1 MGWVEKREKVVAG
14 HTELYLNFETLGLS
28 VDGRQTHTEL
38 YAVLSEAKSLYLEA
52 LRDTITDIFDSAQL
66 KTPAGQ
72 TVFRATLN
80 ALTHSKKVGSL
91 PLLGQELFDNSGHMA
106 VLPSPILVALS
117 YFLDSEQYIS
127 LSQLEVTSGHP
138 DFDNAV
144 IPWSNTIL
152 WSLPAKQRFFYELL
166 EMYSGFVPQNPLL
179 GAGRI
184 RAAQLLSLGNFLVA
198 AHLKKIGPPAQSQI
212 FLP

>member
-1 MGWVEKREKVVAG
+1 MGHPLEA
-14 HTELYLNFETLGLS
+14 LSFS
-28 VDGRQTHTEL
+28 VDGRRTHAQL
-38 YAVLSEAKSLYLEA
+38 YAVLSEARSLYLEA
-52 LRDTITDIFDSAQL
+52 LRDTTTDSAHL
-66 KTPAGQ
+66 KIPAGQ

-91 PLLGQELFDNSGHMA
+91 PLLGQEVFDNSGHNA
-106 VLPSPILVALS
+106 ILPPPILVALA

-138 DFDNAV
+138 DFDDAI

-166 EMYSGFVPQNPLL
+166 EMYSGLSPQNPLL

-184 RAAQLLSLGNFLVA
+184 RAAQLLALGNFLVS
-198 AHLKKIGPPAQSQI
+198 HQIEKIGPPAQSQI